1 LVLYRLWAIFTAIRK
16 FQAQGLATDIKCLDE
31 DFETASQLV
40 EVSKNTTS

>member
-1 LVLYRLWAIFTAIRK
+1 MIFTAIRK